1 MSEDIYIRTM
11 VVTIVMC
18 ILVSIAILVGA
29 VDQTDTE
36 PQVGDEP
43 VAAMDGSTAGANAVT
58 MEEALA
64 QAE

>member
-11 VVTIVMC
+11 VITIVLC
-18 ILVSIAILVGA
+18 ILVSIAILVA
-29 VDQTDTE
+29 ATDQTGME
-36 PQVGDEP
+36 PQVSDEP
-43 VAAMDGSTAGANAVT
+43 VATMDGSTAGANAVT